1 MNSHKGEMGL
11 CAVSFTKILEG
22 AQDLRLR
29 KNTVFHISPKLTLKK
44 FSFKK
49 SVSGNLNIAL
59 YAISTIERYNKRKE
73 CMIKDS
79 DSTANSHKQKDI
91 KRSIIF

>member
-49 SVSGNLNIAL
+49 SVKRLKFCPSLGAVLPLDQDKSGP
-59 YAISTIERYNKRKE
+59 
-73 CMIKDS
+73 
-79 DSTANSHKQKDI
+79 
-91 KRSIIF
+91 